1 MMMMM
6 HSQAY
11 DTESQL
17 HCDYSNISY
26 WEQRYST
33 IQQKSSGP
41 HNPTATSSD
50 KLSNENAIGSESV
63 YEWYVSLDH
72 IFPFL
77 QEDILL
83 YQDSRASLPRSSS
96 SSSSPIDP
104 VTSSVAPIEVLVSG
118 CGNSLLCEELWKKSK
133 Q

>member
-1 MMMMM
+1 MMR
-6 HSQAY
+6 SKAY
-11 DTESQL
+11 DTKSQL

-33 IQQKSSGP
+33 IHQKSSRP
-41 HNPTATSSD
+41 LNPTDTSSGN
-50 KLSNENAIGSESV
+50 SNNESAIEIESI

-83 YQDSRASLPRSSS
+83 YQDTRASLHRSSS
-96 SSSSPIDP
+96 SP
-104 VTSSVAPIEVLVSG
+104 VDLTASSVAPVEVLVSG

-133 Q
+133 R

>member
-1 MMMMM
+1 M
-6 HSQAY
+6 HSKAY
-11 DTESQL
+11 DTNSQL
-17 HCDYSNISY
+17 HCDYSNLSY

-33 IQQKSSGP
+33 IHQKSSRP
-41 HNPTATSSD
+41 LNPTELRD
-50 KLSNENAIGSESV
+50 NSNNESAIEIESI

-83 YQDSRASLPRSSS
+83 YQDTRASLHRSSS
-96 SSSSPIDP
+96 SSP
-104 VTSSVAPIEVLVSG
+104 VDLTASSVSPVEVLVSG

-133 Q
+133 R

>member
-1 MMMMM
+1 MLMMIMC
-6 HSQAY
+6 SKAY

-17 HCDYSNISY
+17 DCDYSNISY

-33 IQQKSSGP
+33 IHQKSSGP
-41 HNPTATSSD
+41 HNPTVTSNNESD
-50 KLSNENAIGSESV
+50 IENKSV

-72 IFPFL
+72 IFPYL

-83 YQDSRASLPRSSS
+83 YQDSRASSPPPSSS
-96 SSSSPIDP
+96 SSSNSPVDLAA
-104 VTSSVAPIEVLVSG
+104 SSVAPVEVLVSG

-133 Q
+133 R

>member
-1 MMMMM
+1 MR
-6 HSQAY
+6 SKAY

-33 IQQKSSGP
+33 IHQKSSRP
-41 HNPTATSSD
+41 LNPTDTSS
-50 KLSNENAIGSESV
+50 AIEIESI
-63 YEWYVSLDH
+63 YEWYISLDH

-83 YQDSRASLPRSSS
+83 YQNTRASRHRSSS
-96 SSSSPIDP
+96 SSSP
-104 VTSSVAPIEVLVSG
+104 VDLKASSVAPVEVLVSG

-133 Q
+133 R

>member
-1 MMMMM
+1 MMR
-6 HSQAY
+6 SKAY

-26 WEQRYST
+26 WEQRY
-33 IQQKSSGP
+33 QKSSRP
-41 HNPTATSSD
+41 LNPTDTSS
-50 KLSNENAIGSESV
+50 NESAIEIESI

-83 YQDSRASLPRSSS
+83 YQDTRASLHRSSS
-96 SSSSPIDP
+96 SP
-104 VTSSVAPIEVLVSG
+104 VDLTASSVAPVEVLVSG

-133 Q
+133 R